1 MLEHEQEH
9 VLEKTVRLQVY
20 LIGKSDTFKHVTF
33 QKDRSNVLLFVL
45 NCYLWRYLHQIDDS
59 VQVKILLHVK
69 TISFEIETHDPILSK
84 FTFKNI
90 YWQYKYFLLTS
101 CSYLVL
107 HHQRLNYD
115 KENKLLERVSMYQ
128 YVPTSYV
135 KW

>member
-1 MLEHEQEH
+1 MLEHEH
-9 VLEKTVRLQVY
+9 VLEKTVRLWVY
-20 LIGKSDTFKHVTF
+20 LIGKGDKFKHVTL

-90 YWQYKYFLLTS
+90 YW
-101 CSYLVL
+101 
-107 HHQRLNYD
+107 
-115 KENKLLERVSMYQ
+115 
-128 YVPTSYV
+128 
-135 KW
+135 